1 MYVLVS
7 FPRSLSYILLL
18 GGFGYFVLAVFYLI
32 IDVFPFWSG
41 APFKYPGT
49 YVSACVHVCACMH
62 ACMRACSVCMPG
74 FHLGGSTGEA
84 PPLQATEFP
93 LLICEVDHVEKFQNL
108 PSFGIASFLV

>member
-1 MYVLVS
+1 MYVDFVYTCLHMCIVMLWYFISPVYVLVS

-49 YVSACVHVCACMH
+49 
-62 ACMRACSVCMPG
+62 
-74 FHLGGSTGEA
+74 
-84 PPLQATEFP
+84 
-93 LLICEVDHVEKFQNL
+93 
-108 PSFGIASFLV
+108 